1 VPEAYK
7 KLESKFAGPVS
18 NTSIETKLSAEIR
31 VGEGRAL
38 IKIFVGEKK
47 YLQVDCPL

>member
-18 NTSIETKLSAEIR
+18 DTSIETKLSAEIR
-31 VGEGRAL
+31 VGEGTNQN
-38 IKIFVGEKK
+38 IMWEKK
-47 YLQVDCPL
+47 YL